1 MFKSATLIALMLQ
14 AENVSCFSPNAKVSG
29 RAFNI
34 DTELNGYLDQLA
46 PEAPKGAAPVS
57 YMAKIVTS
65 PKPSAITSYLDTVS
79 GATPEPVAAP
89 AYSPPA
95 APAAPA
101 YTAPPA
107 PAAPAYSAPTAGAT
121 SNAYDYTNT
130 FSHTNPDTQQTFTH
144 THQHV
149 HSYSY
154 NYDNDSVTI
163 GDDQKVNVQVSSS
176 SASASPV
183 FTASGG
189 PAIAAAAATYLSAL
203 GTNVMASGGGTAMT
217 NPHLATIPVTAPPC
231 TGYSTLGNDHLNI
244 MPVTAPGCKGS
255 STLGVSHL
263 DYVSGATLV
272 FGDY

>member
-1 MFKSATLIALMLQ
+1 MVMFKSATLIALMLQ

-107 PAAPAYSAPTAGAT
+107 PAAPAYSAPTA
-121 SNAYDYTNT
+121 
-130 FSHTNPDTQQTFTH
+130 DTQQTFTH